1 MRKRLVGLL
10 ASTVVVLAAC
20 QGAAS
25 PSPSASSPASQPPT
39 SAEPSASASASGGE
53 VIDLTDT
60 SYEPEE
66 GVDGGTIIIGD
77 WQEANQFNPYYVGQV
92 TEANVASATFS
103 TVFQYSHDYRYIAD
117 LAESIPTVDNGGV
130 QAPGADGDAMTVTW
144 TLRDG
149 LKWSDGEDLT
159 CDDFLYAFE
168 WVLDPDNVGVI
179 TTGFTD
185 ISEFECASDTEM
197 VLHFE
202 NIYEGYIT
210 LLTAPLPRHYLEQIP
225 MADQTNGA
233 GFRAEEVPN
242 LPTSGAFKFE
252 SVTPQQELRLARN
265 ENYTS
270 PITGKPAHLDNLIF
284 KWYGDAD
291 LMIAGFKAGEVDF
304 ATDLQDSDIPKVQD
318 LGDQVSAIPALLYEF
333 LRPNWSE
340 GPFDPETKTGGCS
353 RNPAVQDRGEGCPTA
368 DPAFRE
374 AVAFAIDK
382 NEINNR
388 LLGGTVQ
395 VANTSI
401 SPGAWFFADQE
412 PTTFDPEQ
420 AKSILEEGGWTD
432 EDGDGIREKDGLK
445 AKIEL
450 CTTTRQVRV
459 DTLALIANWLKDVG
473 IESVVNAVDATA
485 IFADYNEATADTAC
499 GLSVSNFD
507 IAEHAFSSS
516 IDPLGSY
523 FSYHSSQFEPDGAN
537 DAQVVDSG
545 IDAALDTVKNSV
557 DFAVIKDAM
566 AEFQKIYVEKT
577 VEIPL
582 YYRKNVELV
591 GPKLGNFFAN
601 PTQAGPTWNAVDWY
615 VKEG

>member
-1 MRKRLVGLL
+1 LFAGAMI
-10 ASTVVVLAAC
+10 VLAAC
-20 QGAAS
+20 GTAAS
-25 PSPSASSPASQPPT
+25 PSPSASTAAPTTAPASEDPGT
-39 SAEPSASASASGGE
+39 SAAPSDAGT
-53 VIDLTDT
+53 IDLTNT
-60 SYEPEE
+60 TYEPEA
-66 GVDGGTIIIGD
+66 GTDGGSIIIGD
-77 WQEANQFNPYYVGQV
+77 WQEANQFNPFYLSQV
-92 TEANVASATFS
+92 TEANVASAAWATLV
-103 TVFQYSHDYRYIAD
+103 VFTHDYRYAPD
-117 LAESIPTVDNGGV
+117 LATEVPTVDNGGV
-130 QAPGADGDAMTVTW
+130 VAPGEDGDAMTVTW
-144 TLRDG
+144 NLRPD
-149 LKWSDGEDLT
+149 LKWSDGEPLT

-168 WVLDPDNVGVI
+168 WVMDEENVGVI
-179 TTGFTD
+179 TTGFED

-197 VLHFE
+197 IWHFDV
-202 NIYEGYIT
+202 IYEGYIT
-210 LLTAPLPRHYLEQIP
+210 LMTAPLPRHYLGDIPIAEQV
-225 MADQTNGA
+225 NGA
-233 GFRAEEVPN
+233 GFRADEVAD
-242 LPTSGAFKFE
+242 LPVSGAFKFE

-265 ENYTS
+265 DNYTS
-270 PITGKPAHLDNLIF
+270 FSTGEPAHLDNLIW

-353 RNPAVQDRGEGCPTA
+353 RNPAVADRGEGCPMA
-368 DPAFRE
+368 DPAMRE

-382 NEINNR
+382 NEINTR

-395 VANTSI
+395 VANTNI
-401 SPGAWFFADQE
+401 SPGAWFFADQS
-412 PTTFDPEQ
+412 PATFDPEQ
-420 AKSILEEGGWTD
+420 AKTILEDAGWTD
-432 EDGDGIREKDGLK
+432 ADGDGIREKDGLK

-450 CTTTRQVRV
+450 CTTTRQVRI
-459 DTLALIANWLKDVG
+459 DTLALVANWLKDVG
-473 IESVVNAVDATA
+473 IEGVSNAVDATA
-485 IFADYNEATADTAC
+485 IFADYNEATADTPCA
-499 GLSVSNFD
+499 LSVSNFD
-507 IAEHAFSSS
+507 LAEHAFSSS
-516 IDPLGSY
+516 IDPLGNY

-537 DAQVVDSG
+537 DAQVVDTG

-601 PTQAGPTWNAVDWY
+601 PTQAGPTWNAVDWF
-615 VKEG
+615 VNE